1 MAILA
6 QINHC
11 ESGDDAG
18 SCFKFLSEQEL
29 NLLENNR
36 TEIHFNKG
44 ETIIKQGTKASDII
58 YLKTGLV
65 KIGINNG
72 DNNLILCI
80 KTRNHFIGTE
90 NIYGYEYHP
99 FSVTALEDSLVCF
112 IDISAIR
119 QLLKQNNSFNAEL
132 YKIIA
137 NNSLLT
143 YDRFFSLTQK
153 QLHGR
158 FADILLCLSK
168 SIFKAKSFDLPLSR
182 KDLAALTGMAPESV
196 IRIIKDFKT
205 DKIISTKG
213 KRIEILNE
221 PLLQK
226 ISNVG

>member
-1 MAILA
+1 MSIIS

-11 ESGDDAG
+11 EDADETG
-18 SCFKFLSEQEL
+18 NCFKILSEQEM
-29 NLLENNR
+29 NLLQNNR
-36 TEIHFNKG
+36 TEIHFSKG
-44 ETIIKQGTKASDII
+44 ETIIKQGTKSSDIL
-58 YLKTGLV
+58 YLKEGLV
-65 KIGINNG
+65 KVGVNNG

-80 KTRNHFIGTE
+80 KTKNHFIGTE
-90 NIYGYEYHP
+90 NIYGYEYHAYT
-99 FSVTALEDSLVCF
+99 VTALEDSVICF
-112 IDISAIR
+112 IDTSAIR
-119 QLLKQNNSFNAEL
+119 QLIKQNNNFNAEL
-132 YKIIA
+132 YKVITS
-137 NNSLLT
+137 NTLMTFN
-143 YDRFFSLTQK
+143 RFFSLTQK

-168 SIFKAKSFDLPLSR
+168 KIYKSKKFDLPLSR

-221 PLLQK
+221 PLLEK

>member
-1 MAILA
+1 MSIIS

-11 ESGDDAG
+11 EDADETG
-18 SCFKFLSEQEL
+18 NCFKILSEQEM
-29 NLLENNR
+29 NLLQNNR
-36 TEIHFNKG
+36 TEIHFSKG
-44 ETIIKQGTKASDII
+44 ETIIKQGTKSSDIL
-58 YLKTGLV
+58 YLKEGLV
-65 KIGINNG
+65 KVGVNNG

-80 KTRNHFIGTE
+80 KTKNHFIGTE
-90 NIYGYEYHP
+90 NIYGYEYHAYT
-99 FSVTALEDSLVCF
+99 VTALEDSVICF
-112 IDISAIR
+112 IDTSAIR
-119 QLLKQNNSFNAEL
+119 QLIKQNNNFNSEL
-132 YKIIA
+132 YKVITS
-137 NNSLLT
+137 NTLMTFN
-143 YDRFFSLTQK
+143 RFFSLTQK

-168 SIFKAKSFDLPLSR
+168 KIYKSKKFDLPLSR

-221 PLLQK
+221 PLLEK

>member
-1 MAILA
+1 MSIIS

-11 ESGDDAG
+11 EDADETG
-18 SCFKFLSEQEL
+18 NCFKILSEQEM
-29 NLLENNR
+29 NLLQNNR

-44 ETIIKQGTKASDII
+44 ETIIKQGTKSSDIL
-58 YLKTGLV
+58 YLKEGLV
-65 KIGINNG
+65 KVGVNNG

-80 KTRNHFIGTE
+80 KTKNHFIGTE
-90 NIYGYEYHP
+90 NIYGYEYHAYT
-99 FSVTALEDSLVCF
+99 VTALEDSVICF
-112 IDISAIR
+112 IDTSAIR
-119 QLLKQNNSFNAEL
+119 QLIKQNNNFNAEL
-132 YKIIA
+132 YKVITS
-137 NNSLLT
+137 NTLMTFN
-143 YDRFFSLTQK
+143 RFFSLTQK

-158 FADILLCLSK
+158 FADILLCLSNKIYK
-168 SIFKAKSFDLPLSR
+168 SKKFDLPLSR

-221 PLLQK
+221 PLLEK